1 MVTLIIGGSGQL
13 GQELGKLIK
22 DSILTFSSRPIEGG
36 IYLDTRDYI
45 RVEDLIMKT
54 KPEVIINTSA
64 ITDVDKCEVDRI
76 NAHSV
81 NSLAVKHMVRA
92 ASITKSYFV
101 QISTDYVFDG
111 NRGNYNED
119 DLPNPLNYYGLT
131 KLLGET
137 YSLSYDYSLVIRT
150 SGIYGS
156 NKENFPLYVLK
167 SLEKGSK
174 VRAVWDMYYSPI
186 NVKQLA
192 EAIVQLLPLRKTG
205 ILNIAGDRISRYDLA
220 LKIAKMSSLNEN
232 LIEAASYEEMSWRA
246 KRPKDSS
253 LDSSTVKKYV
263 SVNLSLE
270 EGLRRLINDVQNK

>member
-22 DSILTFSSRPIEGG
+22 DSILTFSSRPIKGG
-36 IYLDTRDYI
+36 IYLDTRNYI
-45 RVEDLIMKT
+45 RVQDLIMKT

-76 NAHSV
+76 NAYSV

-92 ASITKSYFV
+92 ASITKSYFI

-111 NRGNYNED
+111 SRGNYNED

-137 YSLSYDYSLVIRT
+137 YSSSYDYSLVIRT

-156 NKENFPLYVLK
+156 SKENFPLYVLK
-167 SLEKGSK
+167 SLMKGSK
-174 VRAVWDMYYSPI
+174 VRAVRDMYYSPI

-205 ILNIAGDRISRYDLA
+205 ILNIAGERVSRYDLA
-220 LKIAKMSSLNEN
+220 LRIAKMSSLNEN
-232 LIEAASYEEMSWRA
+232 LIEAVNYEDMSWEAR
-246 KRPKDSS
+246 RPKDSS

-270 EGLRRLINDVQNK
+270 EGLRRLISDVQGE